1 MSVLEGIRWSE
12 ALDLVFKRNYFKDND
27 LVWQYFA
34 SPAGFM
40 RHYPGTKDLFE
51 YTCKANLEILAV
63 KWSEERYDQ
72 TYDFRTRSW
81 FTEAMTSP
89 KDIIILLDQSGSM
102 KGKRR
107 KLSHQIINDILD
119 TLNDND
125 FVNIYTFNNVT
136 SPLVD
141 CFNDTLFQVEFHNFS
156 N

>member
-1 MSVLEGIRWSE
+1 
-12 ALDLVFKRNYFKDND
+12 
-27 LVWQYFA
+27 
-34 SPAGFM
+34 
-40 RHYPGTKDLFE
+40 
-51 YTCKANLEILAV
+51 
-63 KWSEERYDQ
+63 
-72 TYDFRTRSW
+72 
-81 FTEAMTSP
+81 MTSP

-141 CFNDTLFQVEFHNFS
+141 CFNDTLFQVLFYVFS
-156 N
+156 NYIHNIMSDLG